1 VKSAIVIGAS
11 QGLGKYLATRLAEQG
26 WEVTGIGRRSLEDV
40 GNALSFEY
48 IQADLSDVATLDL
61 LSRLFGEKKPDLI
74 VHNAVTYGELRRPG
88 PTLNELETIFRVN
101 TLLPYRLLLEYLST
115 VPQDM
120 FTSCIVVN
128 SDSIYHANQHS
139 GVYAASKAALR
150 ILTTALADFC
160 QSRNA
165 SVSTLL
171 LGPLEDQKKVDE
183 FRRIAERK
191 GVSKDEIMRLF
202 LRKSNPSLVIDS
214 LIEFE
219 PCFQSI
225 QYIASLGRV
234 ANGMLC
240 KLDGGSSGSLV

>member
-1 VKSAIVIGAS
+1 MKNAVVIGAS
-11 QGLGKYLATRLAEQG
+11 QGLGRYLATRLAEVG
-26 WEVTGIGRRSLEDV
+26 WGVTGIGRRPSEDV
-40 GNALSFEY
+40 GRDLNFEY
-48 IQADLSDVATLDL
+48 VQADLSDTATLDL
-61 LSRLFGEKKPDLI
+61 LSGLLGEKRPDLI
-74 VHNAVTYGELRRPG
+74 VHNAVTYGELRKPD
-88 PTLNELETIFRVN
+88 PTLNDLEALFRVN
-101 TLLPYRLLLEYLST
+101 TLLPYSLLLGYLST
-115 VPQDM
+115 IPQNE

-128 SDSIYHANQHS
+128 SDSIYHANRHS

-150 ILTTALADFC
+150 VLTTALADVC

-171 LGPLEDQKKVDE
+171 LGPLADEKKIDE

-191 GVSKDEIMRLF
+191 GVSEEEIMRLF
-202 LRKSNPSLVIDS
+202 LKKSNPSFVIDS
-214 LIEFE
+214 LIDLE

-225 QYIASLGRV
+225 LYIANLGRV

>member
-1 VKSAIVIGAS
+1 MKSAIVIGAS
-11 QGLGKYLATRLAEQG
+11 QGLGRYLATRLAEQG
-26 WEVTGIGRRSLEDV
+26 WEVTGTGRRFLEDV
-40 GNALSFEY
+40 ANVLSFEY
-48 IQADLSDVATLDL
+48 VQADLSDAATLNL
-61 LSRLFGEKKPDLI
+61 LSRLFAEKRPDLI
-74 VHNAVTYGELRRPG
+74 VHNAVIYGELQKPG
-88 PTLNELETIFRVN
+88 PTLNELEMIFRVN

-115 VPQDM
+115 VPQDG

-150 ILTTALADFC
+150 VLTTALADFC

-171 LGPLEDQKKVDE
+171 LGPLADQKKIDE

-191 GVSKDEIMRLF
+191 GVSEEEIMRVF
-202 LRKSNPSLVIDS
+202 LRRSNPSLVIDS
-214 LIEFE
+214 LIDFE
-219 PCFQSI
+219 PCFQSV
-225 QYIASLGRV
+225 QYIANLGRV

>member
-1 VKSAIVIGAS
+1 MKNAVVIGAS
-11 QGLGKYLATRLAEQG
+11 QGLGRYLATRLAEQG
-26 WEVTGIGRRSLEDV
+26 WQVTGTGRRPLEDI
-40 GNALSFEY
+40 GTSLTFEY
-48 IQADLSDVATLDL
+48 IRADLSDLATLDL
-61 LSRLFGEKKPDLI
+61 LSRLLGEKRPDLI
-74 VHNAVTYGELRRPG
+74 VHNAVTYGEFRKPD
-88 PTLNELETIFRVN
+88 PALNELETIFRVN
-101 TLLPYRLLLEYLST
+101 TLLPSRLLLECLST
-115 VPQDM
+115 VSDDR

-150 ILTTALADFC
+150 VLTTALADFC

-165 SVSTLL
+165 SVATLL
-171 LGPLEDQKKVDE
+171 LGPLADQKKVDE

-191 GVSKDEIMRLF
+191 GVTEDEIMRLF
-202 LRKSNPSLVIDS
+202 LRRSNPSLVIDS
-214 LIEFE
+214 LIDFE

-225 QYIASLGRV
+225 QYIVNLGRV

>member
-1 VKSAIVIGAS
+1 MKNAIIIGAS
-11 QGLGKYLATRLAEQG
+11 QGLGRYLATRLAERG
-26 WEVTGIGRRSLEDV
+26 WEVTGTGRRSLEDV

-48 IQADLSDVATLDL
+48 IQADLSEMATLDL
-61 LSRLFGEKKPDLI
+61 LSRLFGDKRPDLI
-74 VHNAVTYGELRRPG
+74 VHNAVTYGEFRKPG

-101 TLLPYRLLLEYLST
+101 ALLPYRLLLEYLSA
-115 VPQDM
+115 VPQDG

-150 ILTTALADFC
+150 VLTTALADFC
-160 QSRNA
+160 QSKNA

-171 LGPLEDQKKVDE
+171 LGPLADQKKADE
-183 FRRIAERK
+183 FRRIAEQK
-191 GVSKDEIMRLF
+191 GVSEHEIMRLF
-202 LRKSNPSLVIDS
+202 LRRSNPSLVIDS

-225 QYIASLGRV
+225 EYIASLGLA
-234 ANGMLC
+234 ANGMVC
-240 KLDGGSSGSLV
+240 RLDGGSSGSLV

>member
-1 VKSAIVIGAS
+1 MKSAIVIGAS
-11 QGLGKYLATRLAEQG
+11 QGLGRHLATRLSEIG
-26 WEVTGIGRRSLEDV
+26 WKVTGTGRRPLED
-40 GNALSFEY
+40 GDTPSFEY
-48 IQADLSDVATLDL
+48 VQADLSDVTTLDL
-61 LSRLFGEKKPDLI
+61 LSRLFGEKRPDLI
-74 VHNAVTYGELRRPG
+74 VHNAVTYGDPRKSS
-88 PTLNELETIFRVN
+88 PTLSELETIFRVN

-115 VPQDM
+115 VPQHG

-150 ILTTALADFC
+150 VLTTALADFC

-171 LGPLEDQKKVDE
+171 LGPLADQKKAEE

-191 GVSKDEIMRLF
+191 GVSENEVMRLF
-202 LRKSNPSLVIDS
+202 LRRSNPSFVIDS
-214 LIEFE
+214 LIDFE

-225 QYIASLGRV
+225 QYIANLGRV